1 MQGLSIRNPVMD
13 ELVAVANDILD
24 LKKRHTIVVAE
35 FSALLRKANSSATTT
50 GPQPPEVT
58 TPNRPKPRGRKAVKP
73 KAAGPK
79 AIEAEVSKPK
89 APKARPPKR
98 RTPKRE
104 EPQPNVTQ
112 SELPQ
117 PEALKPEPSPPTT
130 TKVELPKVE
139 TPRDGSESQAV
150 VTLLQKFD
158 ANVSTTLKSLGIS
171 QDHPDYKTQKANAML
186 VSSDRPGWKA
196 ERKALPEDERRHLQ
210 KLIAKEIEQLT
221 GKTFVDA
228 AEEYRRS
235 KKEQ

>member
-1 MQGLSIRNPVMD
+1 MQGLSIHNPVMD
-13 ELVAVANDILD
+13 ELVAVANDILN
-24 LKKRHTIVVAE
+24 LKKRHTIVVAQ
-35 FSALLRKANSSATTT
+35 FSALLRKANSSTATTRA
-50 GPQPPEVT
+50 QAPEAA
-58 TPNRPKPRGRKAVKP
+58 TPSRPKPRGRKAVKP
-73 KAAGPK
+73 KEPERK
-79 AIEAEVSKPK
+79 TSD
-89 APKARPPKR
+89 PKR

-104 EPQPNVTQ
+104 EPQPDVTQ

-117 PEALKPEPSPPTT
+117 PEASKPEPSLQTT
-130 TKVELPKVE
+130 TKVKLPKVE

-158 ANVSTTLKSLGIS
+158 VNVSTTLKSLGIS
-171 QDHPDYKTQKANAML
+171 QDHPDYKAQKANAML

-221 GKTFVDA
+221 GKTFDDA